1 MIFDSG
7 FWYAFGSVVF
17 VTLLV
22 ACIILGV
29 FILFM
34 DVQGKKVEK
43 MEKTDNESI
52 K

>member
-22 ACIILGV
+22 ACIILGI

-34 DVQGKKVEK
+34 DVQERKIEKVVKKDDGLAE
-43 MEKTDNESI
+43 
-52 K
+52 